1 MIAIVIGTRAE
12 LIKTFPVM
20 LELDKRKI
28 SFVFVHTGQH
38 SLGGLCEKFSVRKP
52 DFILSKEPSES
63 TKFYTKV
70 AKAMFWNLWMVIKL
84 WLTLFKIKDLRYVIY
99 HGDTMTTASIAIASS
114 RLFNPFKK
122 YKSVHLEAGLR
133 SGSLKEPFPE
143 EISRKIA
150 DRFSD
155 ILLAVSDRSEKNIR
169 KEKLR
174 GLVVKVGNTVVD
186 SVEIAYRLALKK
198 KTKPLSKGKFA
209 LISIHRHEN
218 IKTRDRLTK
227 IVEILSHV
235 RTLSFFSLHDN
246 TKKKLIDFGLYDK
259 LKRNPNIKL
268 IDPLDYVEYSF
279 QMKNCEFMITDGGS
293 IQEES
298 LVFGK
303 PCVILRKFTERQE
316 GLDTGINFLTGLD
329 VEKSVKIIEKIEN
342 GGILVRKFENPYG
355 RKGVSK
361 KIVER
366 LVGQ

>member
-20 LELDKRKI
+20 LELDSRNI
-28 SFVFVHTGQH
+28 PFVFVHTGQH
-38 SLGGLCEKFSVRKP
+38 SLGGLCEMLSVRQP
-52 DFILSKEPSES
+52 DFILSKEPRES

-70 AKAMFWNLWMVIKL
+70 MKAVFWNSWMVFKL
-84 WLTLFKIKDLRYVIY
+84 WKKLLKIKDLRYVIY
-99 HGDTMTTASIAIASS
+99 HGDTMTTAAIAIASS

-122 YKSVHLEAGLR
+122 YKNVHLEAGLR
-133 SGSLKEPFPE
+133 SGSLREPFPE
-143 EISRKIA
+143 EISRRIA

-155 ILLAVSDRSEKNIR
+155 ILFAVSDRSEKNLR
-169 KEKLR
+169 KEKL
-174 GLVVKVGNTVVD
+174 GGSIVKVGNTVVD
-186 SVEIAYRLALKK
+186 SVEIAYKLALKK
-198 KTKPLSKGKFA
+198 KIKLLSYDKFA

-218 IKTRDRLTK
+218 IKTKDRLTK

-235 RTLSFFSLHDN
+235 ETPSFFSLHDN
-246 TKKKLIDFGLYDK
+246 TKKKLIDFGLYEK
-259 LKRNPNIKL
+259 LKENSNIHL
-268 IDPLDYVEYSF
+268 VDPMDYVDYSF

-298 LVFGK
+298 LVFRK

-316 GLDTGINFLTGLD
+316 GLGTGINFLTGLD
-329 VEKSVKIIEKIEN
+329 VEKSVKIIEEIEN
-342 GGILVRKFENPYG
+342 GKILIRKFKNPYG